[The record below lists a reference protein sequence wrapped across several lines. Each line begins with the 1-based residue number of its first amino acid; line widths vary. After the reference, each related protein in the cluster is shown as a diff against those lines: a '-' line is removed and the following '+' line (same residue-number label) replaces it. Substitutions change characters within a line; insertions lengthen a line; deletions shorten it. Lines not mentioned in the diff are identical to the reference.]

1 MDYIIVGLG
10 NPGRRYENT
19 KHNMGF
25 IALDLLAERHG
36 VKINKIKHKAL
47 TGDGIICGQRAL
59 LVKPQTYMNLSGES
73 VRAVMEY
80 YKTPR
85 AGLLVIYDDIDIPLG
100 GVRIR
105 KAGSAGSHNG
115 MRSVVGCLGYED
127 FPRIRIGI
135 GEEQA
140 ARGEALIGYVL
151 GGFRKQDV
159 ASAEASAVRAADA
172 AECVL
177 RDGVET
183 AMNRYNTRSGRRPG
197 GQGGGNAD
205 ADFKKG
211 DADEE

>member
-1 MDYIIVGLG
+1 
-10 NPGRRYENT
+10 
-19 KHNMGF
+19 MGF

-36 VKINKIKHKAL
+36 VKINRIKHKAL
-47 TGDGIICGQRAL
+47 TGDGMICGKRVL

-73 VRAVMEY
+73 VRAAMEY

-85 AGLLVIYDDIDIPLG
+85 AGLLVIYDDIDIPMG
-100 GVRIR
+100 GVRVR

-115 MRSVVGCLGYED
+115 MRSVVGSLGYAD

-135 GEEQA
+135 GEAEA

-151 GGFRKQDV
+151 GGFRKQD
-159 ASAEASAVRAADA
+159 ARAAEASVIKAVDA

-183 AMNRYNTRSGRRPG
+183 AMNRYNARSGERTG
-197 GQGGGNAD
+197 GQSGGEAN

-211 DADEE
+211 DKDEE